1 MPRRPNVPC
10 ASCAKLIW
18 PSKTRPAQ
26 QWCRPCRVRLG
37 MPAFGPGERVTVHG
51 TPNAYRRHGCRCD
64 ECRSA
69 IASVQREYAARV
81 AEREGASL
89 SRKYRRKGSEDQFI
103 SRADRMTIYERD
115 CWVCQLC
122 GEPVD
127 RTLSG
132 RHRMGPTLDHVA
144 PRSLT
149 LWPDHSAANLRLAH
163 RACNSARG
171 NRLVVRS

>member
-1 MPRRPNVPC
+1 MPRSPNVPC

-18 PSKTRPAQ
+18 PTKTRPAR

-51 TPNAYRRHGCRCD
+51 TTNEYRRHGCRCD

-69 IASVQREYAARV
+69 VAKEHRQYAVRV

-89 SRKYRRKGSEDQFI
+89 HRKYRREGSQDQFI
-103 SRADRMTIYERD
+103 SRADRLSIYERD
-115 CWVCQLC
+115 GWVCQLC

-127 RTLSG
+127 RSLSG
-132 RHRMGPTLDHVA
+132 RDRMGATLDHVI

-149 LWPDHSAANLRLAH
+149 LWPDHSSTNLRLAH

-171 NRLVVRS
+171 NRHVFGS